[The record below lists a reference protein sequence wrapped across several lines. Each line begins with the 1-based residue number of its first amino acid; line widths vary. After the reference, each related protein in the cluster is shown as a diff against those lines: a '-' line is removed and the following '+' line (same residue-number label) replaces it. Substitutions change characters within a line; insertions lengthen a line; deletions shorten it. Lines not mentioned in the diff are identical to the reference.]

1 MVYTKLIQVNLIL
14 TESSK
19 SKALIVG
26 RLSKIFLELEQ
37 KEANNANL
45 VIPTQYIPQIIK
57 AIIIANQ

>member
-14 TESSK
+14 SESSK

-26 RLSKIFLELEQ
+26 RLFKIFLELEQ
-37 KEANNANL
+37 KEANNVNL

-57 AIIIANQ
+57 AIIIAD

>member
-14 TESSK
+14 TESNK

>member
-14 TESSK
+14 TESNK

-37 KEANNANL
+37 KEANNVNL